1 MANLK
6 QATTESTLSWSSI
19 FTAGLFNL
27 SPHSSS
33 TDDDT
38 TLGVLTSDFFDNWVK
53 LQGLSRNL
61 ELKNS
66 KAHLYAESQRF
77 GSVLNDKRVAKKS
90 GRVVMSLSQNSN
102 KAFIPFLIN
111 QDNSITIYFSKFR

>member
-6 QATTESTLSWSSI
+6 QAMTESTLSWSS
-19 FTAGLFNL
+19 AVLFNL
-27 SPHSSS
+27 SSHSSS

-38 TLGVLTSDFFDNWVK
+38 TLGLLISDFFDNWVK

-77 GSVLNDKRVAKKS
+77 GSVLNDKRVAKKL
-90 GRVVMSLSQNSN
+90 GRLVMSLPQNSN

-111 QDNSITIYFSKFR
+111 QDN

>member
-1 MANLK
+1 MVATKSVMANLK
-6 QATTESTLSWSSI
+6 QAATESTLSWSSI
-19 FTAGLFNL
+19 FTAVLFNL

-90 GRVVMSLSQNSN
+90 GRAPLPLYRFHKRVFKTRSRIRVS
-102 KAFIPFLIN
+102 P
-111 QDNSITIYFSKFR
+111 